1 MPFGKQV
8 DECLNPE
15 GPSSL
20 DGLGLPSWT
29 PKSLAD
35 AEGFFE
41 RLDDCLARAA
51 QCAREAET
59 EAADRA
65 LAAANA
71 DLRSAV
77 QILEAGG
84 AAGVA
89 QLAGAFK
96 GASAAVPPSKI
107 SQILEV
113 RRLNEELTNSGRT
126 CGELSRNKS
135 SKSSKSALK

>member
-20 DGLGLPSWT
+20 ADLDGPHWPT
-29 PKSLAD
+29 KSLAN
-35 AEGFFE
+35 AEGFFQ
-41 RLDDCLARAA
+41 RLDDCLTRAA

-77 QILEAGG
+77 QTLEAGG

-96 GASAAVPPSKI
+96 SASAAVPRSKI

-113 RRLNEELTNSGRT
+113 RRL
-126 CGELSRNKS
+126 K
-135 SKSSKSALK
+135 